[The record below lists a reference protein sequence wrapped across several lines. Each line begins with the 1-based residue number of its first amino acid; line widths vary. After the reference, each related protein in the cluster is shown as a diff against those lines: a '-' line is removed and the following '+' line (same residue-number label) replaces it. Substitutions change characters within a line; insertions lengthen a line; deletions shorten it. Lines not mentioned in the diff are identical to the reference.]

1 MLADERQPM
10 KILFVTHYFEPD
22 SGAAAIRLTRLAA
35 QLEQRGHEITILTPM
50 PHYPVGV
57 IHPDYRWRFTVSE
70 KRGNIRVIRVWLYA
84 TTRQRIVFRLISQ
97 LSFMIACSIRGIFV
111 KCPDVMLIE
120 NQPIFTA
127 LAGWFISWIKRAPY
141 LANVSD
147 FWPEYLATAGITT
160 ETSPIYRLLTAFVN
174 HTQRNAAGI
183 VTLYPPLSALIEK
196 RIGRKAITKVIYN
209 AVDSEKFDEQIDDSA
224 FREKRQLGK
233 ARLITFLGIL
243 GYHIDLQT
251 MLDVALHFKD
261 FPDIKFVFA
270 CAGHQ
275 KRHLQKTLETA
286 EYAHCQW
293 IDWIDY
299 DEVPGFWA
307 ASYLSYWALRDNPVD
322 QMRFQAKLY
331 EAMGSGTPTVI
342 AVRGLMR
349 EVIAEAGSGITVPPG
364 NAKAMVTAIA
374 KLLDDHAAYQQMSEN
389 GRRFAQE
396 HFSVKRSVD
405 EYEAILRQVVDS
417 S

>member
-1 MLADERQPM
+1 MR
-10 KILFVTHYFEPD
+10 ILFITHYFEPD
-22 SGAAAIRLTRLAA
+22 SGAAAVRLTRLAK
-35 QLEQRGHEITILTPM
+35 QLEQRGHDITILTPM
-50 PHYPVGV
+50 PHYPVGL
-57 IHPDYRWRFTVSE
+57 IHPDYRWRFTVRE

-84 TTRQRIVFRLISQ
+84 TTRQRIVFRLMSQ
-97 LSFMIACSIRGIFV
+97 LSFMVACSIRGIFI
-111 KCPDVMLIE
+111 KRPDVILIE

-127 LAGWFISWIKRAPY
+127 LAGWFISRMKRAPY

-196 RIGRKAITKVIYN
+196 RIGRKDITKVIYN
-209 AVDSEKFDEQIDDSA
+209 AVDSDKFNRQIDDSE
-224 FREKRQLGK
+224 FRKKHRLGK

-243 GYHIDLQT
+243 GYHIDLDT
-251 MLDVALHFKD
+251 MLEVALHFKD
-261 FPDIKFVFA
+261 FPDSKFVFA

-275 KRHLQKTLETA
+275 KHRLQQVLEA
-286 EYAHCQW
+286 DEYAHCQS

-299 DEVPGFWA
+299 DEVPAFWA
-307 ASYLSYWALRDNPVD
+307 ASCVSYWALRDNPVD

-349 EVIAEAGSGITVPPG
+349 EVIAEAGSGITVAPG
-364 NAKAMVTAIA
+364 DAKAMIAAIA
-374 KLLDDHAAYQQMSEN
+374 KLLEDDEAYRQMSEN
-389 GRRFAQE
+389 GRRFAQQ
-396 HFSVKRSVD
+396 HFNVKRNVD
-405 EYEAILRQVVDS
+405 EYETILHQVAES